1 MIEMYLTD
9 AEWQVMECLWDKGG
23 LTGREAVCLLQ
34 EKMGWSRSTTLT
46 LLRRLES
53 KNAVSS
59 QSEDGPK
66 TFFSAIKRE
75 DAALKETKNFLDRIY
90 KGSLSLMVSSLT
102 EKEALSKEEID
113 KLYDLLKQLEEG
125 E

>member
-1 MIEMYLTD
+1 MYLTD

-53 KNAVSS
+53 KNAR
-59 QSEDGPK
+59 
-66 TFFSAIKRE
+66 F
-75 DAALKETKNFLDRIY
+75 
-90 KGSLSLMVSSLT
+90 LSLKIRFLLDLKKQSGLKSFCER
-102 EKEALSKEEID
+102 EKTR
-113 KLYDLLKQLEEG
+113 
-125 E
+125 